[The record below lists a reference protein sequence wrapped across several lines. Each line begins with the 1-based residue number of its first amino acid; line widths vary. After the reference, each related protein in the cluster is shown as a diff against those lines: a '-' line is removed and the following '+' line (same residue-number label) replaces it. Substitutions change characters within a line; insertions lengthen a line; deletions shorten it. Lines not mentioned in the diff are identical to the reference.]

1 MVGERISR
9 SGLMREAPRLNFKYR
24 RPLLTGSE
32 LRLRAGPDVPGDL
45 RPSTPTAMR
54 GVLRQES
61 PAAWRLTIGPG
72 ASAARAGSR
81 GGADARRVC
90 AEVGPPGDAR
100 GRGGRG
106 RGRPGLP
113 SRGARP
119 PGARRGSRRSRVP
132 GRLAGGCG
140 VPGGADPALPA
151 RDRAAGR
158 LRAATVAAADGR
170 GLAARAHR
178 RARLAA
184 DPPPAHSPG
193 IEGPA
198 ASARRPAG
206 RSPIAARASH
216 APPSLRG
223 RWRAKRRPGPR
234 TAERTSG
241 LEREH
246 GLARG
251 GHGAGRG
258 AEDVGAVLCRIARAA
273 YGAHAAG
280 MGVDQPRARGRA
292 RREADR
298 RARLDHLDAGAREAF
313 LGRAAR
319 VGRAEAA
326 LVSTPLVRQVGPPAG
341 HRAGRGARPPAA
353 RQVGR
358 SRKAHAA
365 SKAFGPSSRSKRSFG
380 GSISGEIAPPRT
392 SGRGVRSRRSARPG
406 PRRGGPSGR
415 RRRAPGA
422 RMGPRAGMRRPRPA
436 RRASG
441 SRRRPGRDAV
451 GIDPGSLH
459 GGLNGSADR
468 RPDPG
473 ARPLD
478 DRAGRRVMSVSA
490 EAGIRPPASE
500 HARARAVGAHVD
512 AADGPPGAGR
522 GFGGPSARHP
532 ANRLRGPRSRAG

>member
-1 MVGERISR
+1 M
-9 SGLMREAPRLNFKYR
+9 EAGHR
-24 RPLLTGSE
+24 
-32 LRLRAGPDVPGDL
+32 
-45 RPSTPTAMR
+45 
-54 GVLRQES
+54 
-61 PAAWRLTIGPG
+61 AWREP
-72 ASAARAGSR
+72 RR
-81 GGADARRVC
+81 GLGRRDPPDARPVG
-90 AEVGPPGDAR
+90 AGVGPPGDAR

-119 PGARRGSRRSRVP
+119 PGARRGSRRRRVP

-140 VPGGADPALPA
+140 VPGDADPALPA

-158 LRAATVAAADGR
+158 LRAAAADVAR
-170 GLAARAHR
+170 GLAAKAHR

-246 GLARG
+246 GLAHG

-258 AEDVGAVLCRIARAA
+258 AEDVGEVLCRIARAA

-292 RREADR
+292 RREAER
-298 RARLDHLDAGAREAF
+298 RAGLDHLGAGAREAF
-313 LGRAAR
+313 LGPGSP
-319 VGRAEAA
+319 GRARGSSPRLSAPWCA
-326 LVSTPLVRQVGPPAG
+326 RWVHLQVTVRAE
-341 HRAGRGARPPAA
+341 RARPPAA

-358 SRKAHAA
+358 SMKAHAA
-365 SKAFGPSSRSKRSFG
+365 SKAFGPSSRSQRSFG
-380 GSISGEIAPPRT
+380 GSISGEIAPPCI
-392 SGRGVRSRRSARPG
+392 SGRGVRSRRSA
-406 PRRGGPSGR
+406 S
-415 RRRAPGA
+415 AWATA
-422 RMGPRAGMRRPRPA
+422 RW
-436 RRASG
+436 
-441 SRRRPGRDAV
+441 
-451 GIDPGSLH
+451 
-459 GGLNGSADR
+459 
-468 RPDPG
+468 
-473 ARPLD
+473 
-478 DRAGRRVMSVSA
+478 SV
-490 EAGIRPPASE
+490 RTTT
-500 HARARAVGAHVD
+500 
-512 AADGPPGAGR
+512 
-522 GFGGPSARHP
+522 
-532 ANRLRGPRSRAG
+532 SRAGCSDGPTSRDAPPSPSTTSERVARDVQAATPSGSTRDRSTAG